1 LRAYRAYLDLLDTAV
16 WFRGEMAK
24 QLRSFDLTMG
34 GFRILE
40 MIHRD
45 GPMSVVAA
53 ATRMRCERPNVE
65 AMIDRLVEQGW
76 LRRVNTSLP
85 PVDIKPSHIAIAR
98 RGLPRRG
105 RRITLLRLTPSGREA
120 FENVFPHHVKV
131 VKSFMRVLDGHEQET
146 LSRLLQKV
154 REGDI
159 LRLLQE
165 IRMRVAEEEE

>member
-1 LRAYRAYLDLLDTAV
+1 
-16 WFRGEMAK
+16 MAK

-34 GFRILE
+34 GFRILK
-40 MIHRD
+40 MLHRD

-105 RRITLLRLTPSGREA
+105 CRITLLRLTPSGKEV

-131 VKSFMRVLDGHEQET
+131 VKSFMHVLDGHEQET

-165 IRMRVAEEEE
+165 IRMRVAEEGGGSGE